1 MLRLLVATVLALAP
15 AVAGSAEEKK
25 AEDPKK
31 AKKPSL
37 EVRITPRFS
46 FSPVNI
52 LFTAELTG
60 GEDSEEFH
68 CPEVEWE
75 WDDGGKSG
83 GESDCDP
90 YEPGAKIERRFTATH
105 LYKTSGIYIAKVTIR
120 KASKTIA
127 AQTIKVT
134 VRPGVGDLGPEL
146 N

>member
-1 MLRLLVATVLALAP
+1 MPRIAIVAALALGLASLASP
-15 AVAGSAEEKK
+15 EDKK
-25 AEDPKK
+25 PDD
-31 AKKPSL
+31 AKKGKKPAL
-37 EVRITPRFS
+37 ELRMTPRFS

-68 CPEVEWE
+68 CPELEWV

-90 YEPGAKIERRFTATH
+90 YEPGAKIERRFTASH
-105 LYKTSGIYIAKVTIR
+105 LYKTAGIYMVRVTLR
-120 KASKTIA
+120 KANRTIA
-127 AQTIKVT
+127 AQSVKVT
-134 VRPGVGDLGPEL
+134 VRPGVGDQSQDV

>member
-1 MLRLLVATVLALAP
+1 MFSLLLAAALVAAP
-15 AVAGSAEEKK
+15 AMTSADEKK
-25 AEDPKK
+25 SED
-31 AKKPSL
+31 AKKGKKPTL

-46 FSPVNI
+46 FSPASV

-68 CPEVEWE
+68 CPELEWE
-75 WDDGGKSG
+75 WDDGGKSV

-105 LYKTSGIYIAKVTIR
+105 LYKTSGTYLAKVTLR
-120 KASKTIA
+120 KAGKAVA

-134 VRPGVGDLGPEL
+134 VRPGVGDQTLDRY
-146 N
+146 

>member
-1 MLRLLVATVLALAP
+1 MFRI
-15 AVAGSAEEKK
+15 AVAVALVLGLTPSGFAKDKK
-25 AEDPKK
+25 PDD
-31 AKKPSL
+31 AKKGKKPAL
-37 EVRITPRFS
+37 ELRITPRFS

-60 GEDSEEFH
+60 GDDSEEFH

-90 YEPGAKIERRFTATH
+90 FEAGSKIERRFTANH
-105 LYKTSGIYIAKVTIR
+105 FYKTAGIYVVRVTMR
-120 KASKTIA
+120 KANRTIA

-134 VRPGVGDLGPEL
+134 VRPGVGDISDEV